1 MIRRVGVFVALIGL
15 SLIPGMAR
23 AQATRTWVSGV
34 GDDANP
40 CSRTAPCKTFAGAI
54 SKTAAGGEINALDP
68 GGFGAVTITKAITID
83 GGGGQIASVLVSGT
97 NGIVVNAG
105 ASDVVTIR
113 NIQLEGLGT
122 GLSGI
127 SFLNGAAL
135 HVQRVA
141 IRGFG
146 GVGID
151 FRPSGNAKLF
161 VSDSSVL
168 HSGAGIQV
176 HPSGG
181 ASFATIVDTTLS
193 GNASFGL
200 RAEGNSS
207 TVAKNVTADGNI
219 NGFIAI
225 DFSGAL
231 PLLSID
237 ACVASHNSNA
247 GVAAGFGGAGSAKVL
262 LSNTSI
268 FENANG
274 LSFDANGQI
283 QSYGNNRVFGNGL
296 DGTPSG
302 TIPHI

>member
-1 MIRRVGVFVALIGL
+1 M
-15 SLIPGMAR
+15 
-23 AQATRTWVSGV
+23 
-34 GDDANP
+34 
-40 CSRTAPCKTFAGAI
+40 
-54 SKTAAGGEINALDP
+54 
-68 GGFGAVTITKAITID
+68 
-83 GGGGQIASVLVSGT
+83 
-97 NGIVVNAG
+97 
-105 ASDVVTIR
+105 
-113 NIQLEGLGT
+113 
-122 GLSGI
+122 
-127 SFLNGAAL
+127 
-135 HVQRVA
+135 
-141 IRGFG
+141 
-146 GVGID
+146 
-151 FRPSGNAKLF
+151 
-161 VSDSSVL
+161 
-168 HSGAGIQV
+168 
-176 HPSGG
+176 
-181 ASFATIVDTTLS
+181 
-193 GNASFGL
+193 
-200 RAEGNSS
+200 
-207 TVAKNVTADGNI
+207 TADGNI